1 MNKIRLL
8 ATISAC
14 NALSPLALQIV
25 VPALPVIRIFFDTS
39 LSETQVLLSSYSV
52 TLAFAILVYGPMAD
66 RFDPKKILVFGML
79 VFGVGSLIGMYSNSF
94 EFLVL
99 SRIMQAIG
107 AAAGSTLSRV
117 IAAEVYQGDNL
128 NKAMSHMMIVV
139 VVGPMIA
146 PIIGGYLVDNS
157 NWQHIFG
164 ILTGL
169 GLLMALAVAT
179 SLESSPRG
187 SAKNSAQRGVFQD
200 FAVVISKKGFALN
213 MGILVAVQIG
223 VYAFISAS
231 PYLVIEILGFSAV
244 QYGLVFIYLTAGYIV
259 GNVISGQVVA
269 KIGAEKLVM
278 IAAGNYCIGVI
289 IFGGFHVLG
298 VVNLYS
304 IVGPAF
310 LWTLTNG
317 ITQPNCGAGA
327 LASAKELK
335 GSAASLSGFGQIMA
349 GALGF
354 QLIGMFKDVST
365 SYLVWILGICGI
377 LSWLMAYVLSQNAR
391 KTILEDS

>member
-164 ILTGL
+164 ITT
-169 GLLMALAVAT
+169 VPT
-179 SLESSPRG
+179 FEISL
-187 SAKNSAQRGVFQD
+187 
-200 FAVVISKKGFALN
+200 VV
-213 MGILVAVQIG
+213 
-223 VYAFISAS
+223 
-231 PYLVIEILGFSAV
+231 
-244 QYGLVFIYLTAGYIV
+244 T
-259 GNVISGQVVA
+259 
-269 KIGAEKLVM
+269 
-278 IAAGNYCIGVI
+278 
-289 IFGGFHVLG
+289 H
-298 VVNLYS
+298 
-304 IVGPAF
+304 
-310 LWTLTNG
+310 
-317 ITQPNCGAGA
+317 
-327 LASAKELK
+327 
-335 GSAASLSGFGQIMA
+335 
-349 GALGF
+349 
-354 QLIGMFKDVST
+354 
-365 SYLVWILGICGI
+365 
-377 LSWLMAYVLSQNAR
+377 
-391 KTILEDS
+391 